1 MAIIDRQNLF
11 SDNQVLA
18 SGTTASTDILDLQPL
33 FSNTAFGSNTAR
45 DLGVGE
51 DIYLQVNVTGV
62 AGTSPTLTV
71 ALQTDD
77 TSGFSTPV
85 TLYTSAAIPLPA
97 AGGQVLIACLPYGD
111 YEKFLRLNYT
121 VGGTGSPAA
130 TVKAA
135 LVRGVTA
142 QKIYTDAVAIR

>member
-11 SDNQVLA
+11 SDGQVLSA
-18 SGTTASTDILDLQPL
+18 AGTAASTDTIDLQPL
-33 FSNTAFGSNTAR
+33 YSGIGGSNTAR

-51 DIYLQVNVTGV
+51 DIYLQVNVSGV
-62 AGTSPTLTV
+62 SGTSPTLTV

-77 TSGFSTPV
+77 NSSFTSAT
-85 TLYTSAAIPLPA
+85 TLYTSSAVALPA
-97 AGGQVLIACLPYGD
+97 SGGQVLIVCLPYGD

-121 VGGTGSPAA
+121 LGGTSPTA
-130 TVKAA
+130 TIKAA

-142 QKIYTDAVAIR
+142 QKIYTDAVVIS

>member
-1 MAIIDRQNLF
+1 M
-11 SDNQVLA
+11 
-18 SGTTASTDILDLQPL
+18 
-33 FSNTAFGSNTAR
+33 
-45 DLGVGE
+45 
-51 DIYLQVNVTGV
+51 
-62 AGTSPTLTV
+62 

>member
-11 SDNQVLA
+11 SDGQAL
-18 SGTTASTDILDLQPL
+18 SGAGTVASTDTIDLQPL
-33 FSNTAFGSNTAR
+33 YSGLGGTNLAR

-62 AGTSPTLTV
+62 SGTSPTLSV

-77 TSGFSTPV
+77 NSAFSTPT
-85 TLYTSAAIPLPA
+85 TLYSSGAVALPA
-97 AGGQVLIACLPYGD
+97 AGGQVLIVCLPYGD

-121 VGGTGSPAA
+121 LGGTSPTA
-130 TVKAA
+130 TIKAA

-142 QKIYTDAVAIR
+142 QKIYTDAVVIS

>member
-11 SDNQVLA
+11 SDGQVLSA
-18 SGTTASTDILDLQPL
+18 AGTAASTDTIDLQPL
-33 FSNTAFGSNTAR
+33 YSGIGGSNTAR

-51 DIYLQVNVTGV
+51 DIYLQVNVSGV
-62 AGTSPTLTV
+62 SGTSPTLTV

-77 TSGFSTPV
+77 NSSFTSAT
-85 TLYTSAAIPLPA
+85 TLYASSAVALPA
-97 AGGQVLIACLPYGD
+97 SGGQVLIVCLPYGD

-121 VGGTGSPAA
+121 LGGTSPTA
-130 TVKAA
+130 TIKAA

-142 QKIYTDAVAIR
+142 QKIYTDAYVIS

>member
-11 SDNQVLA
+11 SDGQALTGT
-18 SGTTASTDILDLQPL
+18 GTTASTDILDLQPL
-33 FSNTAFGSNTAR
+33 YSGIGGTNNAR

-62 AGTSPTLTV
+62 GGTSPTLTV

-77 TSGFSTPV
+77 NSSFTSAT
-85 TLYTSAAIPLPA
+85 TLYTSSAVALPA
-97 AGGQVLIACLPYGD
+97 AGGQVLIVCLPYGD

-121 VGGTGSPAA
+121 VGGTSP
-130 TVKAA
+130 TVTIKAA

-142 QKIYTDAVAIR
+142 QKIYTDAYVIS